1 MTNTTYEVI
10 SQIDEETG
18 DTIIPIPQELL
29 DQLGWKE
36 GDEVSLIQN
45 PDGTIILDK
54 RSTS

>member
-10 SQIDEETG
+10 SQIDSETG

-36 GDEVSLIQN
+36 GDDITLSQN
-45 PDGTIILDK
+45 PDGTIVLNK
-54 RSTS
+54 QSK